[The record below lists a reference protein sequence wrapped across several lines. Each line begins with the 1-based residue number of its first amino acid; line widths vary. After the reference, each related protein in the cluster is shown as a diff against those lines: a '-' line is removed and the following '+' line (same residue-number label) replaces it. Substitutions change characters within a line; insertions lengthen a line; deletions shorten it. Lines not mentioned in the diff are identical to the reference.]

1 MLALFHPFT
10 TWVSHHGWACVF
22 TRLLVALAVPGL
34 VRMLVP
40 RTPARPKKLRNQTSP
55 RGIVDL
61 ELAGSRSWADRIMDA
76 WGPPLWRTAIVGLH
90 VDFFFIVLYTNVL
103 AIAVVCSALSWK
115 PTTLGWLSTAGVVI
129 AWLQWVA
136 GGFDV
141 VEDVLLLRMLHQ
153 RERQERDKSPWVPR
167 VATMSAVLKF
177 VFIWV
182 GVLYALSFPIVKL
195 LET

>member
-1 MLALFHPFT
+1 ML
-10 TWVSHHGWACVF
+10 
-22 TRLLVALAVPGL
+22 
-34 VRMLVP
+34 MP
-40 RTPARPKKLRNQTSP
+40 RTPARPKKLRNETSP

-61 ELAGSRSWADRIMDA
+61 ELAGSRSWANRIMEA
-76 WGPPLWRTAIVGLH
+76 WGPPLWRKAIVGLY
-90 VDFFFIVLYTNVL
+90 VDFLFIVLYSNVL
-103 AIAVVCSALSWK
+103 AIAVICSAISWES
-115 PTTLGWLSTAGVVI
+115 TTLGWLSTAGIVI

-141 VEDVLLLRMLHQ
+141 VEDVLLLRMLHE
-153 RERQERDKSPWVPR
+153 RERRERNTSQWVPR

-177 VFIWV
+177 VLIWV